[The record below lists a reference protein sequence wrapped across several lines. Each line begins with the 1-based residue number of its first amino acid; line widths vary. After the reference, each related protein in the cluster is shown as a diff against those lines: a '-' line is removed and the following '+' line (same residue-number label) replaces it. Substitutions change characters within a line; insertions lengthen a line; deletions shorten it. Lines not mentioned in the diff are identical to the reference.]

1 VRHNERTG
9 RDALFVSRL
18 LTDAIVDLPRA
29 DSDHLLDA
37 LFDVLYD
44 PARVLVHRWE
54 VGDLVLWE
62 NLEVQHARGDFDR
75 AHRRVLRRVIAGDEA
90 MHDRHNI
97 EFAAQRSGRAGT
109 GPVLV

>member
-1 VRHNERTG
+1 M
-9 RDALFVSRL
+9 LFACL
-18 LTDAIVDLPRA
+18 GLTD
-29 DSDHLLDA
+29 
-37 LFDVLYD
+37 D

-90 MHDRHNI
+90 MHERHNV
-97 EFAAQRSGRAGT
+97 EFAAQRSGLAGT
-109 GPVLV
+109 GSVLV